1 MVRSSSGP
9 RENESRCVLLS
20 KRNLFYHLPFVPV
33 FLVLLV
39 VDVVVVVVVVAVV
52 HWPSAA
58 LYYYYV
64 SVTLY
69 RMVFVNT
76 NMNVLIVKMI
86 VAFMMLLGMMAVD
99 TMAFGTM
106 AFQRPRGHF
115 TTLSSVTSQNS
126 ENGRSRKDSPDRL
139 TVVECGL
146 KAQTETQARF
156 EIETKETLAQIVKSL
171 SKLDEKFDKKFDVI
185 DKRFDAIDKKFDKKF
200 DAIDMKTNLILL
212 LVIVVCVAF
221 GKVNLADIFGAVTSV
236 VK

>member
-1 MVRSSSGP
+1 
-9 RENESRCVLLS
+9 
-20 KRNLFYHLPFVPV
+20 
-33 FLVLLV
+33 VLLV

-126 ENGRSRKDSPDRL
+126 ENGRSRVDRL

-146 KAQTETQARF
+146 EAQKETQARF
-156 EIETKETLAQIVKSL
+156 ESEQKETLAQIVKSL

-185 DKRFDAIDKKFDKKF
+185 DKKFDAIDKKFDAIDKKFDKKF